1 MASRGK
7 VGAGRNNPI
16 RQANGVKAKEAK
28 TMKRWIAAGIGLVLV
43 GFLGQKAWA
52 INVTGTIEITVT
64 VQHIGISLDGTPGPT
79 TVTRALG
86 NIVAGAQVVTGSS
99 VTVTNDGNVNETYD
113 LSVVNSDP
121 TGWTPVTD
129 AAPNSATE
137 FRLLALFNDDTA
149 PGTGDFDTIA
159 DGLNDALFATDRTS
173 TTDIFA
179 GTENG
184 AAVPA
189 NADRGLWFRF
199 DAPTVDPNEGEQTI
213 TVTITAN
220 AS

>member
-1 MASRGK
+1 MSNEQRAMSKEKSGK
-7 VGAGRNNPI
+7 SAIGR
-16 RQANGVKAKEAK
+16 KEEPK
-28 TMKRWIAAGIGLVLV
+28 MKRWIAAGIGLVFV
-43 GFLGQKAWA
+43 GFLGSRAQAV
-52 INVTGTIEITVT
+52 NVTATIEITVT

-86 NIVAGAQVVTGSS
+86 NIAAGAQVVTGSS

-113 LSVVNSDP
+113 LRAANSTP
-121 TGWTPVTD
+121 TAWTPVTQD
-129 AAPNSATE
+129 APANNTE
-137 FRLLALFNDDTA
+137 FRLLALYNNDTA
-149 PGTGDFDTIA
+149 PGTGNFDTMV
-159 DGLNDALFATDRTS
+159 DGVASTDRTA
-173 TTDIFA
+173 TTTVFA

-199 DAPTVDPNEGEQTI
+199 DAPTGDPSELEQTI
-213 TVTITAN
+213 AVTITAN